1 VSSKPRLRTYDK
13 YLLNSSVKRVSD
25 SSPGASHSLLTREA
39 LAEILDGGRLLLLA
53 NLLVFLLVGSS
64 LQTLPRQTA
73 AEEVHEDVAQSLEI
87 ISTTLFAA
95 QMGVDGHVTGG
106 SAERLALT
114 VGNVLL
120 RLWVTVLLGHAE
132 VDDVNNVGSLGARAT
147 DEEVVGLD
155 VAVDEVLLVDGLHA
169 RQHLLGDHDDS
180 LGGEATVAV
189 VEQVFEGRAQQID
202 DKNVV

>member
-1 VSSKPRLRTYDK
+1 
-13 YLLNSSVKRVSD
+13 
-25 SSPGASHSLLTREA
+25 
-39 LAEILDGGRLLLLA
+39 
-53 NLLVFLLVGSS
+53 
-64 LQTLPRQTA
+64 
-73 AEEVHEDVAQSLEI
+73 VAQSLEI
-87 ISTTLFAA
+87 VSATLFTP

-106 SAERLALT
+106 STERLALP

-132 VDDVNNVGSLGARAT
+132 IDDVDNVGSLGAGAA

-155 VAVDEVLLVDGLHA
+155 VAVDEVLLVDGLDA

-189 VEQVFEGRAQQID
+189 VEQIFE
-202 DKNVV
+202 

>member
-1 VSSKPRLRTYDK
+1 M
-13 YLLNSSVKRVSD
+13 
-25 SSPGASHSLLTREA
+25 ASRSLLTREA
-39 LAEILDGGRLLLLA
+39 LAKILDSGRLFLLA
-53 NLLVFLLVGSS
+53 DLLVLLLVGSS

-73 AEEVHEDVAQSLEI
+73 TEEVHKDVAQSLEI
-87 ISTTLFAA
+87 VSTALFAT
-95 QMGVDGHVTGG
+95 QVGVDGHVTGG

-132 VDDVNNVGSLGARAT
+132 VDDVDNVGSFGAGAA

-155 VAVDEVLLVDGLHA
+155 VTVDQVLLVDGLHA

-180 LGGEATVAV
+180 LGREATVAV
-189 VEQVFEGRAQQID
+189 IEQVFERGTQQVNDEDVVQALLTEVVNVRDTSYTHGLERRA
-202 DKNVV
+202 KSG